1 MRKWSAGAAAFFM
14 AALWIVS
21 GCGGDS
27 STKTAALHSPMK
39 VLTGHTAGVNA
50 VAYSPDGSLLAS
62 GAASVNNS
70 IRLWDPQTGEHL
82 RTLKGRLN
90 GVHSLAFSPDS
101 KTLASGGSDNSIR
114 LWDPQT
120 GDLKR
125 TLNCGAQCSESLAF
139 SPDGETLAVGIADG
153 IQLWNAETGELNR
166 TIQTD
171 GAAVVEFSSDG
182 KTAIGAY
189 GSAVSLWSVETGEKT
204 GGAAAHR
211 AGGERLRIKES
222 SNTTIYALANQIWAY
237 QADGMKT
244 IFGTSNCR
252 SRLALSPDGSLIAR
266 VDDMDGAVILW
277 DLHAVK
283 RRATLRAHEEA
294 KELSFAFSPDGKTLA
309 SGGKDNAVRIWDMND
324 LPPAAADA
332 RQTAPEEWSPE
343 VRAYPLSP
351 HGD

>member
-1 MRKWSAGAAAFFM
+1 MRKWNAGAAAFFM

-70 IRLWDPQTGEHL
+70 IRLWDSQTGEHL
-82 RTLKGRLN
+82 RTLEGRLN
-90 GVHSLAFSPDS
+90 GVHSLAFSPDG
-101 KTLASGGSDNSIR
+101 KTLASGGDNSIR

-153 IQLWNAETGELNR
+153 IQLWNAATGELNR

-171 GAAVVEFSSDG
+171 GAAVVEFSSDS
-182 KTAIGAY
+182 KTAPPCRFGA
-189 GSAVSLWSVETGEKT
+189 SK
-204 GGAAAHR
+204 R
-211 AGGERLRIKES
+211 A
-222 SNTTIYALANQIWAY
+222 
-237 QADGMKT
+237 
-244 IFGTSNCR
+244 
-252 SRLALSPDGSLIAR
+252 
-266 VDDMDGAVILW
+266 
-277 DLHAVK
+277 K
-283 RRATLRAHEEA
+283 RRAGRQRIEPAEKGCGSKRVQTRPYTLLPTRY
-294 KELSFAFSPDGKTLA
+294 G
-309 SGGKDNAVRIWDMND
+309 RI
-324 LPPAAADA
+324 
-332 RQTAPEEWSPE
+332 RRTA
-343 VRAYPLSP
+343 
-351 HGD
+351 